1 MTERQREIVRAA
13 RALLEAGGP
22 DALTMRAVASA
33 VGMRAPSLYVHFP
46 DKAALLDA
54 LTAVALEE
62 MAAAAAQA
70 PDLPHLAAAY
80 RRQALAHP
88 HLHRLAT
95 RRPLN
100 RDRMPEGLETRAAAP
115 LVAMVGGDPDRARA
129 LWAFAEGMVGL
140 EMDGRFPPGADL
152 PAAWA
157 AGLAAFA

>member
-1 MTERQREIVRAA
+1 MTGRQREIVAAA
-13 RALLEAGGP
+13 RELLETAGP
-22 DALTMRAVASA
+22 EAVTMRAVAGA

-46 DKAALLDA
+46 DKGALLDA
-54 LTAVALEE
+54 LTAEALEE
-62 MAAAAAQA
+62 MAAALA
-70 PDLPHLAAAY
+70 PTRTLAELAAAY

-100 RDRMPEGLETRAAAP
+100 RERMPEGLEARAAAP
-115 LVAMVGGDPDRARA
+115 LLRLVGGDQDRARA

-140 EMDGRFPPGADL
+140 EMDGRFPPDADL

-157 AGLAAFA
+157 AGLAAFG

>member
-1 MTERQREIVRAA
+1 MTDRQREIVAAA
-13 RALLEAGGP
+13 RELLEADGP
-22 DALTMRAVASA
+22 EALTMRAVAAA

-54 LTAVALEE
+54 LVAEALAE
-62 MAAAAAQA
+62 MAGALAPARGLAQ
-70 PDLPHLAAAY
+70 LADAY
-80 RRQALAHP
+80 RTQALAHP

-100 RDRMPEGLETRAAAP
+100 RGRLPEGLEARAAAP
-115 LVAMVGGDPDRARA
+115 LLAVVGGDGDRARA

-157 AGLAAFA
+157 AGLSAFA

>member
-1 MTERQREIVRAA
+1 MTERQREIVAAA
-13 RALLEAGGP
+13 RTLLEAEGP
-22 DALTMRAVASA
+22 EAVTMRAVADA

-54 LTAVALEE
+54 LVADALAE
-62 MAAAAAQA
+62 MAAALA
-70 PDLPHLAAAY
+70 PARTLAHLAAAY
-80 RRQALAHP
+80 RAQALAHP

-100 RDRMPEGLETRAAAP
+100 RERLPEGVEARAAAP
-115 LVAMVGGDPDRARA
+115 LLAAVGGDPDRARA

-140 EMDGRFPPGADL
+140 EMDGRFPPDADL

-157 AGLAAFA
+157 AGLAAFG